1 MKYEILDTS
10 GKVVNT
16 ILADDVFCE
25 AAYPGLWRRVES
37 EEPDVTPDE
46 GQRKQPMRL
55 SRREFIIRV
64 GLAYSA
70 IMRLKDI
77 NNSLGPDEKN
87 YELSRLFDLWD
98 VSEYIDLADPDL
110 IAAFSFFV
118 ESGVISQEA
127 YNAIFD
133 TDAQ

>member
-1 MKYEILDTS
+1 MKYEILDAS

-16 ILADDVFCE
+16 ILADDAFCE
-25 AAYPGLWRRVES
+25 AAYPGLWRRIES
-37 EEPDVTPDE
+37 ETQVDVSSDE
-46 GQRKQPMRL
+46 QQTRHTRL

-64 GLAYSA
+64 GSAYTT
-70 IMRLKDI
+70 IMRLKDT
-77 NNSLGPDEKN
+77 NDSLGPDEKN